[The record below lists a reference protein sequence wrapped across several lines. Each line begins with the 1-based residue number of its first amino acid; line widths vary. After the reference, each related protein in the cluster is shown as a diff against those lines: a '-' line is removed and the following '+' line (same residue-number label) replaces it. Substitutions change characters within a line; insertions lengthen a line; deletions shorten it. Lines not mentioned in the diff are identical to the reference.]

1 MQAIHFTLNGRPV
14 TANQDPDTKL
24 LAYLRGVACLKG
36 AKEGCST
43 GHCGACTVLVNGR
56 PTRSCILL
64 LRNVEGAD
72 ILTIEGLTEQGL
84 AYPGGIHPIQK
95 AFLDAGAVQCGFCTP
110 GMILAAKAL
119 LDRCPS
125 PNRDQIC
132 QALAHNYCRC
142 TGYVK
147 IIQAVELAAHYL
159 QGGEASTF
167 LSKAVQEHTDLVKGM
182 AGAAMET
189 PKGRYMGRPVWD
201 ADGQAKVSGAL
212 PYAGDL
218 EFPGL
223 LYGAFVWAGI
233 PCGRIRSLDLSAA
246 LAQPGVLQILTA
258 PDVPGVNGFGAIEM
272 DQPVFCDSRIRF
284 VGDAIALVIAKTR
297 QEARAATALV
307 NVSIDKEPGIY
318 TMEDAQDRGSLFA
331 QTEYHTGDLE
341 LARREPGL
349 VIVSEDFDTPAV
361 EHAYLEPES
370 ATGVWNEDGTLTLY
384 ACTQSPF
391 EVQSILSRVL
401 DLPTDRIQV
410 IAMPLGGSFGSK
422 CDPSI
427 EPAAAV
433 AAYVMKAP
441 VQITLTREESLRLT
455 NKRHAFHTH
464 YELGLNPDG
473 EIRFLDAQLYIDGGP
488 YRGLTPGVLEQA
500 MIFAAGPYRIPNGR
514 ARGKAFKTNN
524 IPAGA
529 FRGFGIN
536 QAAFSMESLMDMAAD
551 RLGIDPFELR
561 LKNALDVGD
570 LTFAG
575 QRVGESVGIRDTLHE
590 CRIRVEAAL
599 ERLNPLYPVSG
610 SKRLTMGVA
619 CGFKNVGVG
628 KGAVDDGGASI
639 LLRGDGTY
647 LLTVTGVDMGQGFR
661 TAMHQLACEELDISW
676 EMLLVVNGD
685 TQKTYRHN
693 AAVSERQTVASG
705 RAVVEACRLLR
716 QKLAKDP
723 WKPGE
728 ERTACYQYSA
738 PKTYSLYDSEGRN
751 EAGWHYRNYPTYAY
765 TTQAAIVE
773 TDLDTR
779 QARVL
784 EVIAAHDVGRAIN
797 PHVIEGQIEGS
808 CSMGIGYALTEAFPT
823 ENGIPTATN
832 MGQLG
837 LPTAKDTPDYQ
848 IVLIEDPEPEGPY
861 GAKGISE
868 VATVPITPAVA
879 NAVSK
884 AFGVR
889 IHSLPIQR

>member
-1 MQAIHFTLNGRPV
+1 MQEIHFILNGRPV
-14 TANQDPDTKL
+14 TVNQDPSTKL
-24 LAYLRGVACLKG
+24 LVYLRGAACLKG

-56 PTRSCILL
+56 PARSCILPL
-64 LRNVEGAD
+64 SSVEGAD
-72 ILTIEGLTEQGL
+72 VLTIEGLTKQGL
-84 AYPGGIHPIQK
+84 AYPEGIHPIQK
-95 AFLDAGAVQCGFCTP
+95 AFLDVGAVQCGFCTP

-119 LDRCPS
+119 LDRCPN
-125 PNRDQIC
+125 PDRAQIR

-159 QGGEASTF
+159 QGQDASTF
-167 LSKAVQEHTDLVKGM
+167 SGKAVMERTALVKGM
-182 AGAAMET
+182 AGAEMAA
-189 PKGRYMGRPVWD
+189 PKGRYFGKPVWD
-201 ADGQAKVSGAL
+201 ADGQAKASGTL
-212 PYAGDL
+212 SYAGDL
-218 EFPGL
+218 EFPGM
-223 LYGAFVWAGI
+223 LYAAFVWAGV
-233 PCGRIRSLDLSAA
+233 PCGRVRSLDLSAA
-246 LAQPGVLQILTA
+246 LAQPGVLRILTA
-258 PDVPGVNGFGAIEM
+258 SDVPGINGFGAIEM
-272 DQPVFCDSRIRF
+272 DQPVFCDSRVRF
-284 VGDAIALVIAKTR
+284 VGDAIALVVARTREQAK
-297 QEARAATALV
+297 AAAAHV
-307 NVSIDKEPGIY
+307 RVSIEEEPGVY
-318 TMEDAQDRGSLFA
+318 TMDDALENGNLFA

-341 LARREPGL
+341 LARQEPGL
-349 VIVSEDFDTPAV
+349 VTVSGDFDTPAV

-370 ATGVWNEDGTLTLY
+370 ATGVWNKDGTLTLY

-401 DLPTDRIQV
+401 DLPADHVQV
-410 IAMPLGGSFGSK
+410 IAAPLGGSFGSK

-464 YELGLNPDG
+464 YELGLTPDG
-473 EIRFLDAQLYIDGGP
+473 EIRFLDAVLHADGGP

-500 MIFAAGPYRIPNGR
+500 MIFAAGPYRVPNGR
-514 ARGKAFKTNN
+514 ARGKAFRTNN

-551 RLGIDPFELR
+551 KLGMDPFEIR
-561 LKNALDVGD
+561 LKNALNPGD
-570 LTFAG
+570 FTFAG
-575 QRVGESVGIRDTLHE
+575 QRVGESVGIRDTLYQ
-590 CRIRVEAAL
+590 CRARVEEAL
-599 ERLNPLYPVSG
+599 KRLSPLYPESG

-639 LLRGDGTY
+639 LLRGDNTY

-661 TAMHQLACEELDISW
+661 TAMHQLACEELNISW
-676 EMLLVVNGD
+676 EMLTVVNGD
-685 TQKTYRHN
+685 TWKTYRHN

-716 QKLAKDP
+716 QKLAEKP
-723 WKPGE
+723 LRPGE
-728 ERTACYQYSA
+728 EREASYQYQA
-738 PKTYSLYDSEGRN
+738 PKTYSLYDTEGRK
-751 EAGWHYRNYPTYAY
+751 EAGQNYRNYPSYAY

-773 TDLDTR
+773 TDLETK

-808 CSMGIGYALTEAFPT
+808 CSMGIGYALTESFPT
-823 ENGIPTATN
+823 KNGIPTAAN

-837 LPTAKDTPDYQ
+837 LPTACDTPDYQ

-879 NAVSK
+879 NAVSR

-889 IHSLPIQR
+889 IYSLPIQR